1 MRHYRMPRAA
11 CTRVTP
17 DPVSPSQAHPAWCSL
32 KPLNP
37 KPYILNPIPDAGYNY
52 TGSLFQ
58 GTGFWAH
65 ISDITTA
72 RSDLGAVTVGDKVAS
87 LTLSRF

>member
-1 MRHYRMPRAA
+1 MSHLAQSHHAKLTMYGAA
-11 CTRVTP
+11 YE
-17 DPVSPSQAHPAWCSL
+17 
-32 KPLNP
+32 PLNP
-37 KPYILNPIPDAGYNY
+37 RPYIPNPIPDAGYNY

-65 ISDITTA
+65 TSDITTA